1 MKSLF
6 SIIISF
12 VVFLQPLVS
21 QDIKGKKYADNYTIF
36 QSPTRTLIPLDGDW
50 KYLDEDQNEI
60 AFKIPYRSAFPQSN
74 LIFKTIKI
82 PEIKGRSLEFVS
94 FGINHSVS
102 LLVND
107 QFIGSH
113 QGGYLSF
120 KMPVSQEFLNTKNQV
135 KLSLLVDENLSI
147 DNSLPLIPKP
157 GEPSSYSG
165 VTGSTWI
172 QILPPVSVQNPDFKY
187 SVDAVKNEVKLKPSF
202 SINASDFVANEA
214 GIESNWIA
222 NGVSVQITYTI
233 IDPALP
239 EVPIFTATQNELINS
254 GKSVDV
260 NFPEL
265 VGKPELWSPENPKI
279 YKSVVSVKT
288 NSVLI
293 DEISFPVS
301 FRTVKLK
308 DGKLVLNSKEI
319 QMKGFNIVEDYK
331 INNAEYADQ
340 LMLKKLRL
348 LKASGV
354 NSIRFYGFPPTFS
367 TLEICDSLG
376 LFVFTEIP
384 AFNMPIDIGESQNI
398 KVHTENM
405 LTDLTKRSRFNPSVI
420 AIGIGG
426 NYSKRNDETV
436 ANEYSEVIRKSSHD
450 ILTYFVTKDFSI
462 GEKFSSFDLVGLD
475 VSGLSLD
482 EFKSAVDTVSEKG
495 NFFIAGYGK
504 EITPDNHGGYSD
516 HRSQEFQAK
525 YFMDRYKVIK
535 QSGKLIGSFAGTF
548 QDFES
553 QTPRLI
559 SGNLDQHKITTGLL
573 NDDLTERTAFEYLR
587 KMFNNEITFNPAIGK
602 YHAGVQVIFPVL
614 GVIMIFI
621 FMFFFSTN
629 RRFRDNLTRSINR
642 PFSFFSDIRD
652 HRVIL
657 GLQTFGLVFLLT
669 TSWALFSLSF
679 SYGLR
684 SSQTF
689 DYLLSVFFPWVW
701 VKETIIWWTWN
712 PIWGILLLSLFL
724 AVCLFLSVFFL
735 VLLGWI
741 TKRKVTFSQSLISII
756 WSASP
761 TLVIVLLAM
770 IFEQVVI
777 SASWV
782 VPYVVYFIIFLIFW
796 TIFRVLKG
804 LRIIM
809 VSHPARVYVTGFLI
823 VGIVLIAIY
832 FHYEH
837 YYRATDYFFNALTA
851 FK

>member
-1 MKSLF
+1 LKSLF
-6 SIIISF
+6 SFLISF
-12 VVFLQPLVS
+12 VVFSQTLVS
-21 QDIKGKKYADNYTIF
+21 QDYNGNYTPDNYTIF
-36 QSPTRTLIPLDGDW
+36 NSPTRTLIPLDGEW
-50 KYLDEDQNEI
+50 KFLDEDKNEI
-60 AFKIPYRSAFPQSN
+60 AFKIPYRSATPQTN

-82 PEIKGRSLEFVS
+82 PEIKGKLLEFVS
-94 FGINHSVS
+94 YGINHSVS
-102 LLVND
+102 LSVND
-107 QFIGSH
+107 QFINSH

-120 KMPVSQEFLNTKNQV
+120 KIPVSQEFLNTKNQI

-147 DNSLPLIPKP
+147 DNSLPLISKP
-157 GEPSSYSG
+157 GEPSCYSG

-172 QILPPVSVQNPDFKY
+172 QILPPVSIHNPDYKF
-187 SVDAVKNEVKLKPSF
+187 SVDVVKNEIKLKPSF
-202 SINASDFVANEA
+202 SIKASDFIANES
-214 GIESNWIA
+214 GIEDSWIA
-222 NGVSVQITYTI
+222 NGVAVQITFTI
-233 IDPALP
+233 FDQASP
-239 EVPIFTATQNELINS
+239 EIPIFTATQNEVVHS
-254 GKSVDV
+254 GKSADV

-279 YKSVVSVKT
+279 YKSIVTVKA
-288 NSVLI
+288 NSILI

-308 DGKLVLNSKEI
+308 DGRLVLNSKEI
-319 QMKGFNIVEDYK
+319 QLKGFNIVEDYK
-331 INNAEYADQ
+331 INNVEYADQ
-340 LMLKKLRL
+340 LMFKKLRL
-348 LKASGV
+348 LKDSGV
-354 NSIRFYGFPPTFS
+354 NCVRFYGFPPTFS
-367 TLEICDSLG
+367 TLKICDSLG
-376 LFVFTEIP
+376 LLVFTEIP
-384 AFNMPIDIGESQNI
+384 SFNIPVDIAGTQNM
-398 KVHTENM
+398 KVHSENM
-405 LTDLTKRSRFNPSVI
+405 LTDLAGRSRFNPSVI

-426 NYSKRNDETV
+426 NFSNRNDEVIT
-436 ANEYSEVIRKSSHD
+436 NSYSETIKKSNHD
-450 ILTYFVTKDFSI
+450 VLTYFVTKYFSVS
-462 GEKFSSFDLVGLD
+462 EKFNSFDLVGLD
-475 VSGLSLD
+475 ARDLSLD
-482 EFKSAVDTVSEKG
+482 EFKALTDSFPSSS
-495 NFFIAGYGK
+495 NFFIANYGK
-504 EITPDNHGGYSD
+504 EISPENHGGYSD
-516 HRSQEFQAK
+516 HQSQEYQAK
-525 YFMDRYKVIK
+525 YFMDRYKIIK
-535 QSGKLIGSFAGTF
+535 QSEKLTGSFAGTF
-548 QDFES
+548 QDYES
-553 QTPRLI
+553 LTPRLI
-559 SGNLDQHKITTGLL
+559 SGNLDQHKVTTGLL
-573 NDDLTERTAFEYLR
+573 NDDLTIRIAFDYLR
-587 KMFNNEITFNPAIGK
+587 KMFNNEITFNPPIGK

-684 SSQTF
+684 NSQTF

-735 VLLGWI
+735 VLLGWM

-770 IFEQVVI
+770 IFEQIVI

-782 VPYVVYFIIFLIFW
+782 VPYVVYLIIFLLFW

-809 VSHPARVYVTGFLI
+809 VSHPARVYITGFLI
-823 VGIVLIAIY
+823 VAIVLVGIY

-837 YYRATDYFFNALTA
+837 YYKATDYFINALTA